1 MVVVVRIRLR
11 THASCRRLQRTAAG
25 QAGSH
30 LVVWGG
36 FGHQVGAVAATDGS
50 PAPAPRVSCLPET
63 LKRDLWPR
71 RVPGSGQDR
80 VGLGKH
86 GVVGALRDALP
97 CRGAASE
104 LAAAAGQAS

>member
-63 LKRDLWPR
+63 LAWPSETY
-71 RVPGSGQDR
+71 G
-80 VGLGKH
+80 
-86 GVVGALRDALP
+86 
-97 CRGAASE
+97 RGAYPG
-104 LAAAAGQAS
+104 AARIA